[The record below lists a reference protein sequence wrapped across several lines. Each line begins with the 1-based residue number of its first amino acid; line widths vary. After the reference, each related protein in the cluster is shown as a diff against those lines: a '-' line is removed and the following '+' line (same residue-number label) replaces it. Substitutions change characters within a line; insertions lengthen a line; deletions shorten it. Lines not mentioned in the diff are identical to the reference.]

1 MRKKLINK
9 IAKQIMAIEQEH
21 PVRVGID
28 GGSAT
33 GKTKFAKELALIIEE
48 MGGSVVCSSIDG
60 FHNPA
65 EIRQQQGE
73 FSATGYYED
82 SFNLSAVISHVLIP
96 LGPDGTR
103 LFKPAIFDYKQESQV
118 EVKEQQVYS
127 DSILI
132 MEGVF
137 LFRKELNP
145 FWDFRIFI
153 DAGFKVI
160 LERALQRDLEYF
172 GSEEQLL
179 KKYQQRYIPG
189 QQYYRKLENP
199 RDKADLVVDNNNFVE
214 PKIVSFSLYVSLN
227 LL

>member
-9 IAKQIMAIEQEH
+9 IAQQIMAIKQVH

-33 GKTKFAKELALIIEE
+33 GKTHFAEELAMVIDQL
-48 MGGSVVCSSIDG
+48 GGTVVRSSIDG

-65 EIRQQQGE
+65 DIRQQQGE
-73 FSATGYYED
+73 FSTTGYYED
-82 SFNLSAVISHVLIP
+82 SFNLSAVISHVLLP
-96 LGPDGTR
+96 LGPDGDR
-103 LFKPAIFDYKQESQV
+103 LFKPAIFDYKQEGQV
-118 EVKEQQVYS
+118 EVKEQEVHS
-127 DSILI
+127 DTVLI

-137 LFRKELNP
+137 LFRKELDP

-153 DAGFKVI
+153 DADFEVI

-172 GSEEQLL
+172 GSEELLL

-189 QQYYRKLENP
+189 QQYYRELESP
-199 RDKADLVVDNNNFVE
+199 CVKADLVVDNNNFAE
-214 PKIVSFSLYVSLN
+214 PKIV
-227 LL
+227 LLRKG